1 MSRFEFEGVQ
11 VAPGSAREFD
21 VRVARLPAGTWASMP
36 TVVIHGREPG
46 PTVWL
51 SGAIHGDELNGVAIV
66 RELLMH
72 LKPSLRAGT
81 VIAVPIVNA
90 FGLTLESRYL
100 PDRRD
105 LNKSFPGSPR
115 GSLAGRLAHLF
126 FDRVAKRC
134 ELGIDFHTG
143 SGGRSN
149 LPQIRCDLEEPQ
161 TRRYAELFAAPLALH
176 STLRD
181 GSLRAAARKQGI
193 RVLLYEAG
201 EAGRFDAN
209 AIEVGVNGTL
219 RVFESLGML
228 DHQAPPPLLTP
239 RTAMSS
245 KWIRAGRSG
254 LCHVHVH
261 LGDIVS
267 PGDRLATVTDS
278 LGHKQL
284 EMVSRH
290 PGIIVG
296 SLQTAIVHRGDA
308 LVHIARLADSPSS

>member
-1 MSRFEFEGVQ
+1 MNRFEFEGALVQ
-11 VAPGSAREFD
+11 SGSAREFD
-21 VRVARLPAGTWASMP
+21 VRVARLAAGTWATMP
-36 TVVIHGREPG
+36 TVVIHGRQPG

-66 RELLMH
+66 RELVMR
-72 LKPSLRAGT
+72 LKPSLLAGT
-81 VIAVPIVNA
+81 IIAVPIVNA

-149 LPQIRCDLEEPQ
+149 LPQIRCDLEDAKTEQ
-161 TRRYAELFAAPLALH
+161 CAKDFAAPLTLH

-181 GSLRAAARKQGI
+181 GSLRAAARKQGV

-201 EAGRFDAN
+201 EAHRFHQPS
-209 AIEVGVNGTL
+209 IEVGVQGTL
-219 RVFESLGML
+219 RVLKGLGMIADTL
-228 DHQAPPPLLTP
+228 PPPLIPP
-239 RTAMSS
+239 RIAMSS
-245 KWIRAGRSG
+245 RWIRAGRSG
-254 LCHVHVH
+254 FCHLHTE
-261 LGDIVS
+261 LGAIVS
-267 PGDRLATVTDS
+267 GGDRLATVTDS
-278 LGHKQL
+278 LGHKHL
-284 EMVSRH
+284 DIISRH
-290 PGIIVG
+290 PGIIIG
-296 SLQTAIVHRGDA
+296 TLQTGIVHRGDA
-308 LVHIARLADSPSS
+308 LVHIARLAES

>member
-1 MSRFEFEGVQ
+1 MDRFEFEGALVH
-11 VAPGSAREFD
+11 PGSAREFD
-21 VRVARLPAGTWASMP
+21 VRVARLAAGTWATMP
-36 TVVIHGREPG
+36 TVVIHGRAPG

-51 SGAIHGDELNGVAIV
+51 SAAIHGDELNGVAIV
-66 RELLMH
+66 RELVMR
-72 LKPSLRAGT
+72 LKPSLQAGT

-134 ELGIDFHTG
+134 ELGLDFHTG

-149 LPQIRCDLEEPQ
+149 LPQIRCDWEDER
-161 TRRYAELFAAPLALH
+161 TREFAQDFAAPLTLH

-181 GSLRAAARKQGI
+181 GSLRSAARTQGI

-201 EAGRFDAN
+201 EAHRFHQDS
-209 AIEVGVNGTL
+209 ISVGVQGTL
-219 RVFESLGML
+219 RVLKGMGML
-228 DHQAPPPLLTP
+228 NDNVPGPAVSP
-239 RTAMSS
+239 RLAMTSR
-245 KWIRAGRSG
+245 WIRAGRSG
-254 LCHVHVH
+254 FCHLHTH
-261 LGDIVS
+261 LGAIV
-267 PGDRLATVTDS
+267 PGGERLATVTDS

-284 EMVSRH
+284 DILTRH
-290 PGIIVG
+290 PGIVVG
-296 SLQTAIVHRGDA
+296 LQQTGIVHRGDA
-308 LVHIARLADSPSS
+308 LVHIARLDESLS